1 MDMKLSFK
9 RIIIIGLAAVLG
21 LSGCWLNNNTAAGQL
36 SKIHFKSVASYRQT
50 SGLVGEKLG
59 VNCPIILKMT
69 EFGPKG
75 GGLITGVDVSVTPAD
90 AAEVTKVASGQVVV
104 TALKAARFDLEVRRN
119 GKLLDV
125 LSLKAAD
132 VASIT
137 FEKQELMTWS
147 GSKWRKQV
155 PDFEQN
161 ISLGTNQTLR
171 FTLVP
176 RDAEGNALMGGLDP
190 LFVPSEESDLNITLS
205 TPSSIGFANRVK
217 VTVDDDMASNIDLDI
232 IETNSDST
240 KTVHLALTGHVKI
253 N

>member
-1 MDMKLSFK
+1 MKPTFK
-9 RIIIIGLAAVLG
+9 RIIVMGIAAVLG
-21 LSGCWLNNNTAAGQL
+21 LSGCWVNNNKDAGQL
-36 SKIHFKSVASYRQT
+36 SKINFSSVASYHQT
-50 SGLVGEKLG
+50 MGLTGEKLA

-69 EFGPKG
+69 GFGVNG
-75 GGLITGVDVSVTPAD
+75 GGLITGADVSVTPED
-90 AAEVTKVASGQVVV
+90 AAEVTKMASGQIVV
-104 TALKAARFDLEVRRN
+104 TALKAARFDLEVRRD

-132 VASIT
+132 IASIT

-176 RDAEGNALMGGLDP
+176 RDDQGNALMGGLDP

-217 VTVDDDMASNIDLDI
+217 VTVDDDMASNVDLDI

-240 KTVHLALTGHVKI
+240 KTVHLALTGHVNI
-253 N
+253 H